1 MKLNFTTLKTQNG
14 GSAVEFA
21 IILPL
26 LLLLVFGIVEW
37 SVYLFDDH
45 IITDASRAGA
55 RHGITQAFPR
65 VSAGE
70 IQAQVLSYIGGNL
83 VTFGT
88 QNTPQVEVKVGAS
101 PSSCTVK
108 GDELIVKV
116 NYTYTFLALPVLSA
130 GIIPQSRTI
139 SAATV
144 MRCE

>member
-1 MKLNFTTLKTQNG
+1 MKLNFTSLKTQNG

-55 RHGITQAFPR
+55 RHGIIQAFPR

-70 IQAQVLSYIGGNL
+70 IQAQVLSYIGSNL
-83 VTFGT
+83 VSFGA
-88 QNTPQVEVKVGAS
+88 QNTPQVEVQVGSS
-101 PSSCTVK
+101 PTSCTVK
-108 GDELIVKV
+108 GDALTVKV
-116 NYTYTFLALPVLSA
+116 NYTYTFLVLPALSA
-130 GIIPQSRTI
+130 GLVPPSKTI